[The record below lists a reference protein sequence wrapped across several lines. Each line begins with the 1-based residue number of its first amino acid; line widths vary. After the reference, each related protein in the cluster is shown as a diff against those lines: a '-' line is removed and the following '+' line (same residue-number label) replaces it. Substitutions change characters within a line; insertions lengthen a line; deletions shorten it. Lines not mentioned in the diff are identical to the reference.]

1 MRIRF
6 SHISC
11 NNVNAAGFHSARMSE
26 ATLEPPPLPAAVAE
40 VPGRSWAGRISS
52 ALDWL
57 FGFAALIALL
67 AACSV
72 IPVLNFLSLGYLLHV
87 SGTVARTS
95 RLRDGFIGVRKASV
109 FGSIA
114 AGVWIVVWPARI
126 VSAFWKDAELIAPGS
141 GSAHVWYIALILVTL
156 ITLLHI
162 FWASVRGGR
171 LWHFLWPQPLRL
183 LRWLRA
189 PGKINGLQQKITD
202 YVAGLRLPFYFWLG
216 LRGFVGAFIWLIV
229 PVGILMA
236 ASRLPVG
243 GSVVVSLIGGI
254 LLFLVA
260 IHLPFLQA
268 NFAQS
273 GRFGALFDW
282 REVRRQFVRAPLAF
296 WFALLVTLLFAIP
309 LYLLKI
315 ELAPR
320 ELAWAPS
327 LLFVI
332 FIFPARILTGW
343 ALGRALRHEQPR
355 HWFARWTARLGILPV
370 ALAYVLAN
378 YFVPFLASNGVL
390 SLLEQHAFLVP
401 APLMA
406 L

>member
-1 MRIRF
+1 
-6 SHISC
+6 
-11 NNVNAAGFHSARMSE
+11 MSE
-26 ATLEPPPLPAAVAE
+26 AVLQPPPLPVSAAEA
-40 VPGRSWAGRISS
+40 PRRSWLGGIWTRRISPV
-52 ALDWL
+52 LDWL
-57 FGFAALIALL
+57 FGLAALIVLV

-87 SGTVARTS
+87 SGTVARTG

-114 AGVWIVVWPARI
+114 AGIWIVVWPSRI
-126 VSAFWKDAELIAPGS
+126 LSTFWKDAELIAPGS
-141 GSAHVWYIALILVTL
+141 GTARVWYAALILVTI
-156 ITLLHI
+156 ITVLHI
-162 FWASVRGGR
+162 LWASVRGGK

-183 LRWLRA
+183 LRRLRA
-189 PGKINGLQQKITD
+189 PDKVSGLQHTITD
-202 YVAGLRLPFYFWLG
+202 YIVGLRLPFYFWLG
-216 LRGFVGAFIWLIV
+216 LRGFIGALAWLIV
-229 PVGILMA
+229 PVAILMA
-236 ASRLPVG
+236 APRLAVG
-243 GSVVVSLIGGI
+243 GTVIVSLIGGI
-254 LLFLVA
+254 LLFLVV

-273 GRFGALFDW
+273 GRFKALFEW
-282 REVRRQFVRAPLAF
+282 REVRRQFARAPLAF

-315 ELAPR
+315 ELTPQ

-343 ALGRALRHEQPR
+343 ALSRALRHEQPR

>member
-1 MRIRF
+1 
-6 SHISC
+6 
-11 NNVNAAGFHSARMSE
+11 
-26 ATLEPPPLPAAVAE
+26 
-40 VPGRSWAGRISS
+40 
-52 ALDWL
+52 
-57 FGFAALIALL
+57 
-67 AACSV
+67 
-72 IPVLNFLSLGYLLHV
+72 V
-87 SGTVARTS
+87 SGTVARTG

-114 AGVWIVVWPARI
+114 AGVWLVVWPARI
-126 VSAFWKDAELIAPGS
+126 VSTFWKDAELIAPGS
-141 GSAHVWYIALILVTL
+141 GIARAWYVGLIVVTL
-156 ITLLHI
+156 ITILHI
-162 FWASVRGGR
+162 LWASVRGGK

-189 PGKINGLQQKITD
+189 PDKISGLRPVITG
-202 YVAGLRLPFYFWLG
+202 YIIGLRLPYYFWLG
-216 LRGFVGAFIWLIV
+216 FRGFVGALAWLIV
-229 PVGILMA
+229 PVGILMS
-236 ASRLPVG
+236 ASSLPVG
-243 GSVVVSLIGGI
+243 AAVIVSLIGGF

-315 ELAPR
+315 ELTPR

-343 ALGRALRHEQPR
+343 ALSRALRREQPR
-355 HWFARWTARLGILPV
+355 HWFPRWTARLGILPIG
-370 ALAYVLAN
+370 LAYVLVV
-378 YFVPFLASNGVL
+378 YLTPYLSWNGVL